1 MSRLVSIVGLPPTNK
16 SKAACCSS
24 VEKSLL
30 TNVDSLC
37 MLYPMSTKEQKQI
50 EKQIRQI
57 KDELEKIGRMRPGSL
72 SRQYKRPKEKKGAYY
87 QLSYTHKMRSRTE
100 YIRPEFVDQIRD
112 QIAVYKR
119 FKKLVEKWIDL
130 AIEHSRLSMKPTK
143 ARKEQGRNEKSN
155 GPQR

>member
-1 MSRLVSIVGLPPTNK
+1 
-16 SKAACCSS
+16 
-24 VEKSLL
+24 
-30 TNVDSLC
+30 
-37 MLYPMSTKEQKQI
+37 MLYILLTKEQKQI

-143 ARKEQGRNEKSN
+143 ARKEQGRNERSN
-155 GPQR
+155 APQR

>member
-1 MSRLVSIVGLPPTNK
+1 MYSI
-16 SKAACCSS
+16 
-24 VEKSLL
+24 
-30 TNVDSLC
+30 D
-37 MLYPMSTKEQKQI
+37 MLYHMSTKEQMQI
-50 EKQIRQI
+50 EKQIRHI

-72 SRQYKRPKEKKGAYY
+72 SLQYKRPKDKKGAYY

-100 YIRPEFVDQIRD
+100 YIRPEFVEQIRH

-143 ARKEQGRNEKSN
+143 VRKEQGRNEKTN